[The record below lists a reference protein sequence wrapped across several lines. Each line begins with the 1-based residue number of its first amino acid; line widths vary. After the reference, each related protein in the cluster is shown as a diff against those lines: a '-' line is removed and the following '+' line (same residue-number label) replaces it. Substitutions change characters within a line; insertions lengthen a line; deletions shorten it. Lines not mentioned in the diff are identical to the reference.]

1 MGRLL
6 PGMIITFNYS
16 EKSVKDP
23 RPILLYLS
31 TDKIN
36 KNLEGLNLNYLGTSK
51 LKKLFKVADFK
62 KTKIEEVENLL
73 NLKEDYFRLQIAN
86 PKKRSAMTPKRFYG
100 DIISPDRY
108 FKEAYRSY
116 KLKKLTSLKVTQIN
130 TQFIT

>member
-1 MGRLL
+1 
-6 PGMIITFNYS
+6 MIITFNYS

-36 KNLEGLNLNYLGTSK
+36 KNLEGLNLNYLGTSR

-100 DIISPDRY
+100 DIISTDRY

-130 TQFIT
+130 TEFIT